1 MQHELQYELQHESQH
16 ESLYAKVLKSVTSQP
31 SSTKDI
37 SEALGQ
43 KSISGQLKKVLSKLL
58 KDGLVEWT
66 EQEAAKSSKQKYR
79 ITQKGKI
86 FLQLIK
92 NE

>member
-1 MQHELQYELQHESQH
+1 MRNDLKLIGFTHTAVLPDLDNLAKEL
-16 ESLYAKVLKSVTSQP
+16 
-31 SSTKDI
+31 
-37 SEALGQ
+37 SETLGQ

-66 EQEAAKSSKQKYR
+66 EQEIAKSSKQQYR
-79 ITQKGKI
+79 ITQKGTI